1 LSENTK
7 ADASKG
13 KMTQR
18 IDYGLDGPPFIRAMV
33 LIGGALVAAGMLLY
47 FLLAAAQPTLA
58 TIVLVIG
65 VIAGL
70 PLLLS
75 SVIMVRSSRL
85 GKLKQSEKLMDLVG
99 LRGDE
104 TVLDVGCGRGLLL
117 IAAAKRL
124 PRGKAVGID
133 LWSARDLSD
142 NRPEAPLASAAAE
155 GVAERVEVKTG
166 DMQQMPFPDATF
178 DVAVAS
184 MAIHNIPSAAG
195 RAKAIREIAR
205 VLKPGGRVAL
215 QDLMATSEYAQTL
228 SELGWQGVKRSGLNL
243 ALWPPVRIVM
253 GRKP

>member
-1 LSENTK
+1 
-7 ADASKG
+7 
-13 KMTQR
+13 MTQR
-18 IDYGLDGPPFIRAMV
+18 IDYGLDGPPFIRAIV
-33 LIGGALVAAGMLLY
+33 LIGGGLVAAGMLLY
-47 FLLAAAQPTLA
+47 FMLSAAQPALA

-65 VIAGL
+65 VVSGL

-85 GKLKQSEKLMDLVG
+85 GKLKQSEKLIDLVG

-104 TVLDVGCGRGLLL
+104 IVLDVGCGRGLLL

-133 LWSARDLSD
+133 VWSARDLSD
-142 NRPEAPLASAAAE
+142 NRPEAPLANAAAE

-166 DMQQMPFPDATF
+166 DMRQMPFPDATF

-184 MAIHNIPSAAG
+184 MAIHNIPTAAG
-195 RAKAIREIAR
+195 RAQAIREIAR

-215 QDLMATSEYAQTL
+215 QDFMATHEYANTL
-228 SELGWQGVKRSGLNL
+228 RQLGWQRVERSGRSL
-243 ALWPPVRIVM
+243 ALWPPVRIVT
-253 GRKP
+253 GKKP